1 MSLRFRPFRIS
12 AALLCLFW
20 LSALIVSAQDDRV
33 YPTDDDAIIFTAP
46 EGWTLDVYDWEAE
59 QAELEEMGIN
69 ITLPRFPGLSITLEP
84 DDWSVASVEVLVYYG
99 QDLLEF
105 MDMIIGM
112 MHPQPDLPTT
122 PEEALMI
129 MATGFDRVAPEDVVL
144 ESLTLPDGREVLYYD
159 YVDTFD
165 MSELEDLAFGDDMFG
180 MFETGDDEAD
190 EMLQG
195 LMEQAV
201 APSLFGDFDMVTTS
215 ITRYYALS
223 FDNTGPILIEVYL
236 GGSIETDD
244 PSAGAMAEIFMAL
257 EGDASELMIEFLT
270 NMQPGEGEPVI
281 TEIDRDAAAFEM
293 PAAGVPAG
301 QLNYT
306 VPPGYFV
313 IEQGEGYLTISNDP
327 DADVFMEPAPGTA
340 LIAAVYGEEIARD
353 LANFGLSLD
362 DDPGAIAEGMAAH
375 LAEMLA
381 VEAPPISSVA
391 FGPQQGYS
399 FPLTFDDMHT
409 LNYVISVDGVGAVL
423 VSVLLEDGEL
433 SSQLQRDVV
442 LFIVSML
449 Q

>member
-1 MSLRFRPFRIS
+1 
-12 AALLCLFW
+12 
-20 LSALIVSAQDDRV
+20 
-33 YPTDDDAIIFTAP
+33 
-46 EGWTLDVYDWEAE
+46 
-59 QAELEEMGIN
+59 
-69 ITLPRFPGLSITLEP
+69 
-84 DDWSVASVEVLVYYG
+84 
-99 QDLLEF
+99 
-105 MDMIIGM
+105 
-112 MHPQPDLPTT
+112 
-122 PEEALMI
+122 MI

-165 MSELEDLAFGDDMFG
+165 MSELQDLAFGDDMFG

-190 EMLQG
+190 EMLQE

-257 EGDASELMIEFLT
+257 EGDASELMVEFLT

-281 TEIDRDAAAFEM
+281 TEIDRDAAAAFDM
-293 PAAGVPAG
+293 PAVGASAG

-306 VPPGYFV
+306 VPSGYFV
-313 IEQGEGYLTISNDP
+313 IEQASGYLTISNDP
-327 DADVFMEPAPGTA
+327 DADVFMEPEPGTV

-353 LANFGLSLD
+353 LANFGMTPD
-362 DDPGAIAEGMAAH
+362 DDPGAIAEAMAAH
-375 LAEMLA
+375 LAEMLE
-381 VEAPPISSVA
+381 VDTPPVSTA
-391 FGPQQGYS
+391 TFGAQQGYS
-399 FPLTFDDMHT
+399 FPLNFSGMHT
-409 LNYVISVDGVGAVL
+409 LNYVISTEGVGAVI

-433 SSQLQRDVV
+433 SGQVQRDVI